1 MAAKTAALLSI
12 AGYDPT
18 GGAGVLLDTAVFRRF
33 GYQGL
38 GIITSV
44 TVQNTVG
51 VRAFSCLQN
60 PSVRVQYRALAEDI
74 GLAGLKVGMLGCRE
88 NILPVARILREQRL
102 VPRVIDPVLR
112 PSSGRW
118 LLEQQAIP
126 GLVSKF
132 RDLFTVWTPNMDE
145 AGWLSG
151 AGSGTLASMK
161 EAAERIAGA
170 AGSPVVVK
178 GGHLPKAA
186 VNVLYDG
193 ALFHLFAKP
202 RLPQEVHGT
211 GCFFSAALLTLL
223 ASGAPLVEAV
233 RRTTDITHEAIREAV
248 RLGRGRLVISPA
260 TLASSGRP
268 LRSPASAGPHRGP
281 RRPA

>member
-1 MAAKTAALLSI
+1 MKGKTSALLSV

-18 GGAGVLLDTAVFRRF
+18 AGAGVLLDTAVFRRF

-38 GIITSV
+38 GIVTSV

-51 VRAFSCLQN
+51 VRAFACLHT
-60 PSVRVQYRALAEDI
+60 PSVLDQYRALAADI
-74 GLAGLKVGMLGCRE
+74 DLDGLKVGMLGCRR
-88 NILPVARILREQRL
+88 NIPPVSRILKEQRL

-112 PSSGRW
+112 SSSGRW
-118 LLEQQAIP
+118 LLDRQSIP

-151 AGSGTLASMK
+151 AAAGSLEEMK
-161 EAAERIAGA
+161 EAAVRIAGEA
-170 AGSPVVVK
+170 CAPVVVK
-178 GGHLPKAA
+178 GGHLPKTA

-193 ALFHLFAKP
+193 AEFHLFEKP
-202 RLPQEVHGT
+202 RLAGDVHGT
-211 GCFFSAALLTLL
+211 GCFFSAALLALL
-223 ASGAPLVEAV
+223 ASGAHLTEAV
-233 RRTTDITHEAIREAV
+233 RTATDITHGAIRDAV

-260 TLASSGRP
+260 TLASSGRHSRR
-268 LRSPASAGPHRGP
+268 LGSAGPRSAP